1 MVGVL
6 FPPMNTPSPESMAE
20 VMTQLKRSCDLAHR
34 SPTKAMQ
41 PLSVFSLLVIDDLA
55 PFSCIDN
62 EFMPTLIS

>member
-20 VMTQLKRSCDLAHR
+20 VMTQLKRCCDHAHR
-34 SPTKAMQ
+34 SPIAMQ
-41 PLSVFSLLVIDDLA
+41 PLSVFSLLVIDDLTQ
-55 PFSCIDN
+55 FSCIDN